1 MDDITLK
8 NYLKSEY
15 RKYPKS
21 IINDYI
27 SVSYSSLTTRPQ
39 SNTSSRNSTKKSVR
53 FNPLVDVV
61 NIESCIYSET
71 GRKQNSH
78 KKNKKERDGLKRK
91 KLKELECKV
100 CEIF

>member
-27 SVSYSSLTTRPQ
+27 SVSYSSLTTRPA
-39 SNTSSRNSTKKSVR
+39 SSASSRNSTKKSVH

-61 NIESCIYSET
+61 NIESCIYSEN
-71 GRKQNSH
+71 GRKQKSH
-78 KKNKKERDGLKRK
+78 KKNKKEKDVFKSKKRK
-91 KLKELECKV
+91 DLECKV

>member
-21 IINDYI
+21 IINDFYP
-27 SVSYSSLTTRPQ
+27 SSYSSLTTRAG
-39 SNTSSRNSTKKSVR
+39 SNISSRDSKKKSVH
-53 FNPLVDVV
+53 FNPLVDIV
-61 NIESCIYSET
+61 NIESCRYDES
-71 GRKQNSH
+71 GKKRKTH
-78 KKNKKERDGLKRK
+78 GKNKKIGPK
-91 KLKELECKV
+91 KKNLKELECKS

>member
-8 NYLKSEY
+8 NYLKNEY

-21 IINDYI
+21 IIKDNFP
-27 SVSYSSLTTRPQ
+27 VSYSSSTTR
-39 SNTSSRNSTKKSVR
+39 SESSLGSRNSNKKSVR

-61 NIESCIYSET
+61 NIESNIYDET
-71 GRKQNSH
+71 GRKLKIH
-78 KKNKKERDGLKRK
+78 RKIKKIGYKKNSEKKF
-91 KLKELECKV
+91 ECESI